1 MTKWTTL
8 GEIAEQHDRIYE
20 LHRLIKNEYRKGTS
34 FGKLHVLAQELAD
47 LTKEFEPKFE
57 MEAGDDV

>member
-1 MTKWTTL
+1 MTEQTTL
-8 GEIAEQHDRIYE
+8 GEVGAQYDRIYE

-57 MEAGDDV
+57 MEGDDV